1 MKQILKF
8 TCVFLTILSIAPS
21 YGMGL
26 MNKNV
31 YDGSIIICERTKKPI
46 FNDKINVE
54 DGLVIPISSS
64 IEEIRFSQSKLDEK
78 LTVGN
83 KYHIFIIRESE
94 DNIYDVCKVKKDD
107 NDMIPVE
114 IEYRQNDNDTI
125 VLQYNGFD
133 WSAKIV

>member
-1 MKQILKF
+1 M
-8 TCVFLTILSIAPS
+8 FLTILSIAPS

-26 MNKNV
+26 MNKNG

-64 IEEIRFSQSKLDEK
+64 IEEIRFSQSKLDKK

-94 DNIYDVCKVKKDD
+94 NNIYDVSKVKKDD